1 MNDTAGAAVAR
12 GAVEQLVRLL
22 PGPHR
27 SRAKDWTA
35 VGAALGSGLP
45 GDYREFVERVGGG
58 HVDGYL
64 YVLEP
69 DSPNPYHDL
78 VDAAEERAEAFD
90 HLWGSSEEPPA
101 ELREPGA
108 RLIPWASTDNGEFLY
123 WLVRPG
129 RHPDAWTV
137 MVNAAREARWEHY
150 DLPFAGF
157 LVAALTGRIR
167 SDVLTDAFPTAPH
180 GFAPFAPPR

>member
-1 MNDTAGAAVAR
+1 MSGTDRAAAAHD
-12 GAVEQLVRLL
+12 AVERLARLL

-27 SRAKDWTA
+27 GRVKDWTA
-35 VGAALGSGLP
+35 VEAALGSGLP
-45 GDYREFVERVGGG
+45 RDYREFVERIGGG

-69 DSPNPYHDL
+69 DSPNAYHDL
-78 VDAAEERAEAFD
+78 VDAAEERAEAFA

-101 ELREPGA
+101 ELRGSGA

-137 MVNAAREARWEHY
+137 MVDAAREERWEHV

-157 LVAALTGRIR
+157 LLATLTGRFR
-167 SDVLTDAFPTAPH
+167 SGILTDAFPTAPH
-180 GFAPFAPPR
+180 TFTPLAPPH